1 MFAASQGRADI
12 VQLLVDGQ
20 ADVNARCETVKRLKL
35 VLSCLYSVCVVVLDR
50 VRLLLVS
57 AWCPLLVVKKK
68 ACLPNSMPHCKCCP
82 GGKYR
87 WHTPH
92 RVALGSATTPVF
104 AALGQYST
112 YACSMGWQVGRCA
125 LPCVC
130 WS

>member
-35 VLSCLYSVCVVVLDR
+35 VLSCLYSVCVVVLD
-50 VRLLLVS
+50 VVCLLLVS
-57 AWCPLLVVKKK
+57 TWCPFLIVTQGP
-68 ACLPNSMPHCKCCP
+68 CLPNGMPHCKCCL

-92 RVALGSATTPVF
+92 TV
-104 AALGQYST
+104 
-112 YACSMGWQVGRCA
+112 
-125 LPCVC
+125 
-130 WS
+130 